1 MATLSSPRA
10 VSLTTNSPPP
20 GPAESR
26 GPARAVQQQQP
37 AAAGQLFRRPGP
49 ATQPRTKTAQH
60 SLSRCP
66 QWGTRGVQRVY
77 RHRTPSTELE
87 M

>member
-20 GPAESR
+20 GPAQSR

-66 QWGTRGVQRVY
+66 SAVGHEGCTEGVQ
-77 RHRTPSTELE
+77 TPDTIH
-87 M
+87 